1 MTVLA
6 NSLVLSH
13 PVIYYSLYTLLLQ
26 IVDPVIGEMKIP
38 EVFVTGLVICC
49 HLCATLIISCEH

>member
-1 MTVLA
+1 MTVPA

-13 PVIYYSLYTLLLQ
+13 PVIYYSLYRLQ
-26 IVDPVIGEMKIP
+26 LCVGDPVMGEMKIP
-38 EVFVTGLVICC
+38 EVSVTGLVIRC